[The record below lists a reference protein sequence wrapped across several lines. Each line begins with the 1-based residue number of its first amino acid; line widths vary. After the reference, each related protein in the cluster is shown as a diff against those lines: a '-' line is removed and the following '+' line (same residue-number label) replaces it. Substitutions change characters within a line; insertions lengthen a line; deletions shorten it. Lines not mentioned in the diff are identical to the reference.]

1 MKYTILINQAHVF
14 NAGLHTS
21 TDLIDWAIL
30 DYINAWQANPKAA
43 RLQDHVW
50 INYNHLIKEMPLLGL
65 NSKGAVS
72 NRISKLR
79 HLNLIKSVE
88 DDFGRLFIK
97 TSQFFTDLSQHIT
110 PTPQPTSTIPI
121 APPQELA
128 INPPVQSHEPPV
140 NADEHPFTADEHSD
154 TYQINLSKPS
164 INNNPAQSLNA
175 ELSPVVVEKLEK
187 TFSKEELPAAKKL
200 IASVPATQHFQV
212 LAVFMMILKTTVIR
226 NKIGY
231 FCGIIKKVQDG
242 TFTPLPTAA
251 QPVSTEE
258 MIRRDKL
265 RQEEAEKRGKV
276 DNVAFFADMYKK
288 MKGNFEIPEP
298 FKQAVFERLAC
309 CG

>member
-43 RLQDHVW
+43 RLDDHVW
-50 INYNHLIKEMPLLGL
+50 INYRHLIKEMPLLGL

-97 TSQFFTDLSQHIT
+97 TSQFFSNLSQHIT
-110 PTPQPTSTIPI
+110 PTPQPAPIIPI
-121 APPQELA
+121 TPLQELDQ
-128 INPPVQSHEPPV
+128 NPPVQPPEPPV
-140 NADEHPFTADEHSD
+140 NLDERPFTADEHSD
-154 TYQINLSKPS
+154 TYQINLSNPS
-164 INNNPAQSLNA
+164 INNNEAQNLTT

-200 IASVPATQHFQV
+200 TASIPATQHLEV

-231 FCGIIKKVQDG
+231 FCGIIKKVQEG
-242 TFTPLPTAA
+242 TFTPLPASA

-265 RQEEAEKRGKV
+265 KQKEAEERGKV
-276 DNVAFFADMYKK
+276 DNVQYFVDIFKK
-288 MKGNFEIPEP
+288 YGEQFVPERY
-298 FKQAVFERLAC
+298 KQAVFEQMAC

>member
-30 DYINAWQANPKAA
+30 DYIKAWQVNPKAA
-43 RLQDHVW
+43 RLDDHVW

-72 NRISKLR
+72 NRIAKLR
-79 HLNLIKSVE
+79 DLNLIGSVQ

-97 TSQFFTDLSQHIT
+97 TSQFFSNLSQHLT
-110 PTPQPTSTIPI
+110 PTPQPAPIIPI
-121 APPQELA
+121 APLQELDK
-128 INPPVQSHEPPV
+128 NPPVQTHEPPV
-140 NADEHPFTADEHSD
+140 NLDEHPFTADEHSD
-154 TYQINLSKPS
+154 TYQINLSNPP
-164 INNNPAQSLNA
+164 INNNPAQNVTS

-187 TFSKEELPAAKKL
+187 TFSKAELPAAKKL
-200 IASVPATQHFQV
+200 TASIPATQHIEV

-242 TFTPLPTAA
+242 TFTSLPASA

-258 MIRRDKL
+258 IMRREKIKA
-265 RQEEAEKRGKV
+265 EEAKKRCKV
-276 DNVAFFADMYKK
+276 NNVDFYVDLFKK
-288 MKGNFEIPEP
+288 YGEQFVPEA
-298 FKQAVFERLAC
+298 FKQAVFEQMAC